1 LKKKGKDSV
10 QTAQNQFT
18 SSEGTGY
25 DFPEIEEYFI
35 YTPGGQG
42 GNSSASGFQKLKNIL
57 SIHQVVKVETVLLL
71 DMVVL

>member
-1 LKKKGKDSV
+1 MKYVRQLKKKGKDSV

-42 GNSSASGFQKLKNIL
+42 GNSSASGIL